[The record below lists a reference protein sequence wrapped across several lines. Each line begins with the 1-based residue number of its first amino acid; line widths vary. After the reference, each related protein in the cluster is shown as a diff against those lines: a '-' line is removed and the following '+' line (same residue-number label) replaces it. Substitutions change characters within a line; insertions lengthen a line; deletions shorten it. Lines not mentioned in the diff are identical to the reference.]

1 MIKLTVILCA
11 CLYLT
16 MVIWGDHDAQTSQSD
31 IVARSDFQ
39 PSAVI
44 APPSAP
50 AQDVA
55 TAANA
60 VPQNTLVLA
69 NGGVLEV
76 AAVIRPA
83 ELDLGTVLSLRPE
96 QASAPTSAAA
106 EIGTSADS
114 TPELAIVYVSGSMV
128 NMRSGPTTS
137 DAVVGAVGY
146 GASIEL
152 IEDLGN
158 GWSHIRDIAT
168 GQTGYMA
175 SRFLTAS
182 LT

>member
-1 MIKLTVILCA
+1 M
-11 CLYLT
+11 
-16 MVIWGDHDAQTSQSD
+16 
-31 IVARSDFQ
+31 
-39 PSAVI
+39 
-44 APPSAP
+44 
-50 AQDVA
+50 
-55 TAANA
+55 
-60 VPQNTLVLA
+60 LA
-69 NGGVLEV
+69 NGGVLEI

-96 QASAPTSAAA
+96 QASAPTSAPAPA
-106 EIGTSADS
+106 EIGTSADT